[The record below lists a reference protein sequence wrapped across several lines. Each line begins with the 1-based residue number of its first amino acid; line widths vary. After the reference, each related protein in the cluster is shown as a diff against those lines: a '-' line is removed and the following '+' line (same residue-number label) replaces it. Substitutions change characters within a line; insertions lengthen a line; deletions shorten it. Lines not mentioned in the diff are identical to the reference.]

1 MAAPRVQKMVKI
13 FFLFTL
19 ILAIGFTWTVA
30 GAAEKWPTKPIRL
43 ICSASAGGVLDTM
56 SRGVAPYLSANLG
69 VPVVVEN
76 MPGAGTRIANQ
87 FVYDAKPDGYTILF
101 TNNSELT
108 VGEIVH
114 APRYKTEAFTYI
126 DTYFVEGPALVVKA
140 GSPYSD
146 MKKLVAGSK
155 EKPIKFGTI
164 GTGGY
169 YHLQALLMAK
179 AAGMKLTVVP
189 YPGGA
194 PIIADILGG
203 HIDAGFTG
211 LGIGYAMHKE
221 KKLICIAQVS
231 NERAKAYA
239 DIPAITE
246 AIPNFEGGPYIM
258 GINAPP
264 GLPDAIAKRLE
275 EAYRAAIGKDEFQ
288 AWTKKV
294 KLNIIALGPDEFKKR
309 MIETKKR
316 YTPYKPMLKEA
327 AK

>member
-1 MAAPRVQKMVKI
+1 METCKIERMSKIILIVALTIVLGMA
-13 FFLFTL
+13 
-19 ILAIGFTWTVA
+19 WTSA

-87 FVYDAKPDGYTILF
+87 YVFDAKPDGYTFLF

-114 APRYKTEAFTYI
+114 APRYKTEEFTYI

-146 MKKLVAGSK
+146 VKKLIAGSK
-155 EKPIKFGTI
+155 EKAIKFGTI

-211 LGIGYAMHKE
+211 LGIGYAMHKSG
-221 KKLICIAQVS
+221 KLICIAQVS

-264 GLPDAIAKRLE
+264 GLPDAISKRME
-275 EAYRAAIGKDEFQ
+275 EAYKAAIGKKEFQ

-294 KLNIIALGPDEFKKR
+294 KLNIIALGPVEFKKR

-316 YTPYKPMLKEA
+316 YTPYKSMLKQA